1 MTAETPETP
10 PRQPDAGLYLVAT
23 PIGNL
28 EDITLRALALLRG
41 VDLILVEDTRRTRKL
56 LSHYD
61 IHASMKSLHEHNE
74 GAQVRRLAAR
84 MAAGESMA
92 LVSDAGTPLL
102 SDPGHLLVCE
112 AVAAGVPVVPVP
124 GASSLLAALSASGL
138 ALDRFTFAGY
148 LPRKSGARRR
158 LFESL
163 CADTGTLVFLE
174 SPRRL
179 ARSLAD
185 AADVLGPRQI
195 AVARELTKVHE
206 EFIRG
211 TLPEVAAHVAAT
223 EARGE
228 VTLCVAGCGG
238 KLAENADRSATL
250 SERIAGMDRDTLR
263 HRLEALIAGGTP
275 RNEAL
280 KQIAGEHRVPRREV
294 YKLLMIKTEETP

>member
-1 MTAETPETP
+1 MTAETP
-10 PRQPDAGLYLVAT
+10 PRQPVAGLYLVAT

-41 VDLILVEDTRRTRKL
+41 VDLILAEDTRRTRKL

-74 GAQVRRLAAR
+74 EAQASRLAAR
-84 MAAGESMA
+84 MATGESMA
-92 LVSDAGTPLL
+92 LVSDAGTPPI
-102 SDPGHLLVCE
+102 SDPGHLLVRE

-124 GASSLLAALSASGL
+124 GASSLLAALTASGL
-138 ALDRFTFAGY
+138 ALERFTFTGY
-148 LPRKSGARRR
+148 LPRKSGPRRR

-163 CADTGTLVFLE
+163 CAEAGTLVFLE

-179 ARSLAD
+179 ARSLAE

-206 EFIRG
+206 EIIRG
-211 TLPEVAAHVAAT
+211 TLPEVAAHFAAT

-228 VTLCVAGCGG
+228 VTVCVAGCGG
-238 KLAENADRSATL
+238 ESAENTDTL
-250 SERIAGMDRDTLR
+250 DTLPERIAALDRDALGR
-263 HRLEALIAGGTP
+263 RLEVLIAGGTP

-280 KQIAGEHRVPRREV
+280 KQIAGEHRVSRRDM
-294 YKLLMIKTEETP
+294 YKLLMIETKETP

>member
-1 MTAETPETP
+1 MTPETPETL
-10 PRQPDAGLYLVAT
+10 PRHPVAGLYLVAT

-41 VDLILVEDTRRTRKL
+41 VDLILAEDTRRTRKL

-61 IHASMKSLHEHNE
+61 IRASMKSLHEHNE
-74 GAQVRRLAAR
+74 RAQAERLAAR

-92 LVSDAGTPLL
+92 LVSDAGTPLI
-102 SDPGHLLVCE
+102 SDPGHLLVRQ
-112 AVAAGVPVVPVP
+112 AIAAGVPVVPVP

-138 ALDRFTFAGY
+138 PLERFTFAGY
-148 LPRKSGARRR
+148 LPRKAGARRR

-163 CADTGTLVFLE
+163 CADPGTLVFLE

-185 AADVLGPRQI
+185 AADVLGPRQV

-206 EFIRG
+206 EIIRG
-211 TLPEVAAHVAAT
+211 TLPEVAAHFAAT

-228 VTLCVAGCGG
+228 VTVCVDGCGG
-238 KLAENADRSATL
+238 KSGENADNPDAL
-250 SERIAGMDRDTLR
+250 SRRIAGLDRDTLDR
-263 HRLEALIAGGTP
+263 RLEALLADGTP
-275 RNEAL
+275 RNEAI
-280 KQIAGEHRVPRREV
+280 KQIAREHHVPRREV
-294 YKLLMIKTEETP
+294 YKLLMTETEETP